1 MDVPEEDH
9 RLLASVFP
17 RLRYI
22 RLIRRDKVRQAVS
35 LWRAIQTWQWREDGP
50 SGVPEPAGERGSDGA
65 PLRYSFAAL
74 DQLREGLEAEERWW
88 DDYFVTAGIEPLT
101 IFYED
106 FADHHDRAVR
116 EILRYLEIPL
126 DEDRP
131 LPSPSMRRQ
140 SDDRSHAWVER
151 YRTEARAAGV
161 EA

>member
-1 MDVPEEDH
+1 VPEEGH

-50 SGVPEPAGERGSDGA
+50 SGVPEPEGERGADGA
-65 PLRYSFAAL
+65 PLRYSFDAL

-88 DDYFVTAGIEPLT
+88 DGYFAAAGIEPLT

-106 FADHHDRAVR
+106 FADQHDRAVR
-116 EILRYLEIPL
+116 GILRYLEIPF
-126 DEDRP
+126 DDDRP

-140 SDDRSHAWVER
+140 SDGRSHEWVER
-151 YRTEARAAGV
+151 FRTEAREAGV